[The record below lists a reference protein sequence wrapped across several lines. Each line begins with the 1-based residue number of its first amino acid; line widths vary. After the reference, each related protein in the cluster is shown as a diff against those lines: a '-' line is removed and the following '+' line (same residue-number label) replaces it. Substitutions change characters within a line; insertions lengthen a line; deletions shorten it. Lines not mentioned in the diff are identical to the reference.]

1 MTLKLIRMSKFIKL
15 STLIVVLSLFSCS
28 SDKKPSLCDC
38 LTNPDYA
45 NYGTENYKKCKEVF
59 QDKYETPEP
68 NNNQMSSDYYKC
80 KN

>member
-1 MTLKLIRMSKFIKL
+1 M
-15 STLIVVLSLFSCS
+15 IV
-28 SDKKPSLCDC
+28 

-68 NNNQMSSDYYKC
+68 NINQISSDYYSVKIR
-80 KN
+80 